1 VSGSWNGG
9 RYRQGP
15 EQVDR
20 LWILDIDGE
29 RLVVDGAFMPSADTK
44 DREELWMIMESIR
57 FQT

>member
-1 VSGSWNGG
+1 MVVGIGKAK
-9 RYRQGP
+9 

-29 RLVVDGAFMPSADTK
+29 RLVVDGAFMPSTDTK